1 MLIHPDPI
9 DAKPIEER
17 VRGLIC
23 RQLALR
29 VAPNDIDVT
38 YGCLVSIARSGDE
51 PTGAFEM
58 FDFEIA
64 AYREY
69 LNERA
74 DGTDNDRIYEIVLEC
89 LRADTNLLYFQME
102 ETMAAYVQDLLP
114 PGIDPFM
121 SYESSGRIAR
131 AIRLVTE
138 CDSDNDILE
147 MLDGDDMYESGI
159 TRELLVEVRNLQR
172 EVNVWQTAMSLY
184 EQGAEIAEVV
194 AMMKQFL

>member
-17 VRGLIC
+17 IRGLIC

-29 VAPNDIDVT
+29 VVPNDIDVT

-58 FDFEIA
+58 FDIEIE
-64 AYREY
+64 AYCAY
-69 LNERA
+69 MDALNE
-74 DGTDNDRIYEIVLEC
+74 GTDNDEIYELVLET
-89 LRADTNLLYFQME
+89 LRSDYNLFLSQV
-102 ETMAAYVQDLLP
+102 ETALAERVHGLLP
-114 PGIDPFM
+114 EGLDKDQA
-121 SYESSGRIAR
+121 YSGALRMAR
-131 AIRLVTE
+131 AIRLVSE
-138 CDSDNDILE
+138 CDSDDDIME
-147 MLDGDDMYESGI
+147 MLSDEDIELGI
-159 TRELLVEVRNLQR
+159 TGSLLSGARGLQH
-172 EVNVWQTAMSLY
+172 EFAASKMAMSMY